1 LIGQF
6 SNIFMS
12 CGHLKVAVMA
22 PANGHVLHLAA
33 FKIASWDSHMAWQAK
48 CACAC
53 ANCHNEGGGPQI
65 MALQNI
71 SNSYPSFLFFCKYG
85 SIFFQTEK
93 HFPAV
98 LSRGT
103 CS

>member
-1 LIGQF
+1 MRQF
-6 SNIFMS
+6 SKMFMS

-53 ANCHNEGGGPQI
+53 ANCHNEGGGPQV
-65 MALQNI
+65 MALQNM
-71 SNSYPSFLFFCKYG
+71 SNSYPLFLFLLYIWLH
-85 SIFFQTEK
+85 IFSNRK